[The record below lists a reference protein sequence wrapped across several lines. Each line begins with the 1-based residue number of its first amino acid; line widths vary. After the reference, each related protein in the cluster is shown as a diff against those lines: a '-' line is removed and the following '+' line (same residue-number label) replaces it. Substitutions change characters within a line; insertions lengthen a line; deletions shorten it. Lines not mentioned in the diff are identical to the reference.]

1 MQEETEK
8 DFEHQL
14 KASPQSTDRK
24 KIEILLQVEIR
35 AFYLIVSKISDHH
48 IKDEFS
54 FSSEFSFLIFLLETL
69 NWNYDCF

>member
-14 KASPQSTDRK
+14 KASAQYTDRK

-54 FSSEFSFLIFLLETL
+54 FSSEFSFLILLLETL